1 MIKTTSDI
9 SEIPVFASMWNMDGL
24 ILMGF
29 CEVDYEKL
37 RNQMRISF
45 VVYDGYFEKCS

>member
-1 MIKTTSDI
+1 MVKTTSDI

-29 CEVDYEKL
+29 CELTTLVTGTIKFFRKD
-37 RNQMRISF
+37 
-45 VVYDGYFEKCS
+45 

>member
-1 MIKTTSDI
+1 MIKTTADI

-29 CEVDYEKL
+29 CEADYNDSAQKTQAVQQE
-37 RNQMRISF
+37 RPS
-45 VVYDGYFEKCS
+45 G